1 MSRKAS
7 SRPSLEALY
16 VEVRRLD
23 QLAGSEVKRVDGLFT
38 ESKSATN
45 NALVAQKD
53 STAAALAASEKA
65 VNKAE
70 DAQKVVN
77 ASQNEFRAT
86 LKDQAAMLMPRSE
99 TENLIRELRGLI
111 SAQGEVITGLRSR
124 LDVGPPSLNALQARS
139 DADVGRRAGA
149 GDMQRLGFALAGL
162 ALAVAGYFAGKG
174 G

>member
-1 MSRKAS
+1 LTKQAS
-7 SRPSLEALY
+7 SKASLEALY

-23 QLAGSEVKRVDGLFT
+23 ELAKAEKDRVDGLFA
-38 ESKSATN
+38 EGKSSTN

-77 ASQNEFRAT
+77 TGQNEFRAT
-86 LKDQAAMLMPRSE
+86 LKDQAATLMPRSE

-124 LDVGPPSLNALQARS
+124 LDIGPPSLGVLQARS
-139 DADVGRRAGA
+139 DQNQGRMSGWNDV
-149 GDMQRLGFALAGL
+149 RLLAAIVIAAAGL
-162 ALAVAGYFAGKG
+162 YLAFVRQ
-174 G
+174 